1 MDKWTNGWS
10 LGTLLTLREWFSNWT
25 PWRSFE
31 GPIFGRWAHARRPVG
46 WGSRSFPFI
55 LLAAGIWFIYW
66 VFSSSI
72 GKKARGPKNKD
83 RSLGRK
89 PWMEVWA
96 LGLQLD
102 TGGGGCEWDTGTIWR
117 GDSWK
122 SRAWPTYHL
131 GVPGVRT
138 GSWGEGWPDSKLSF
152 QLSQIFAPE
161 SQTSDRLFAE
171 ATAFSSHNYKHNVCP
186 CPYQESNSLAL
197 RGLIKRDSIFKAH
210 FENILICCSRFSERQ
225 PKRLRW

>member
-1 MDKWTNGWS
+1 MIYILSVFIIHWKKGSGTKEQGQVTREEALDGS
-10 LGTLLTLREWFSNWT
+10 LGS
-25 PWRSFE
+25 
-31 GPIFGRWAHARRPVG
+31 RPST
-46 WGSRSFPFI
+46 W
-55 LLAAGIWFIYW
+55 YW
-66 VFSSSI
+66 C
-72 GKKARGPKNKD
+72 
-83 RSLGRK
+83 
-89 PWMEVWA
+89 VW
-96 LGLQLD
+96 
-102 TGGGGCEWDTGTIWR
+102 GGGCEWDTGTIWR

-131 GVPGVRT
+131 GVPGMRI